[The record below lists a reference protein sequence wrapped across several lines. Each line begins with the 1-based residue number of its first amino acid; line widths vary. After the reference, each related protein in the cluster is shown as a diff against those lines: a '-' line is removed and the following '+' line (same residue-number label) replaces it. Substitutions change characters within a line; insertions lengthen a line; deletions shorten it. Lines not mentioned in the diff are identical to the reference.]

1 LLRKSALRQLK
12 SRSNLVTNEPRTI
25 SEVSEAELDH
35 VSGGALGRP
44 FLIEGN
50 GNANIHSNAPFTPA
64 AENGFNGNGASIL
77 FI

>member
-12 SRSNLVTNEPRTI
+12 SRSNLVTNETSI
-25 SEVSEAELDH
+25 TEVSEAELDH